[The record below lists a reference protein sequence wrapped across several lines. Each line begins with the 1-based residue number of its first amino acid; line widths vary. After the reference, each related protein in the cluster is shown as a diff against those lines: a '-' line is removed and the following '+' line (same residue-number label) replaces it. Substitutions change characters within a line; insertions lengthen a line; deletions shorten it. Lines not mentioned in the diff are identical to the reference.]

1 MTGGLQRSIGAAQFF
16 TLSFGCIIGVG
27 WVVALPAW
35 LAQAG
40 PGGAAL
46 AFVAGGLAMMLVGLC
61 YAELATAFP
70 VTGGEVAYA
79 YSLYGPGASFATGWF
94 LALSSIATTAFEA
107 ISLGWIAG
115 AIVPGL
121 DGPAL
126 YSVAGEPVRLGSL
139 AIGIAGTVVL
149 TWLNYRGA
157 AAASR
162 LQDILTWGLLAT
174 SAWFIIAGL
183 TWGSVDHLQP
193 LFSGTTD
200 RPLWRGVLTVMA
212 TAPFWYA
219 GFDVIPQMMGERA
232 QGSSLRAAGVM
243 ILVSIAVAAAFYVL
257 VILSSSMTMPW
268 RELITLPM
276 PAAEGF
282 RRAFNSDLL
291 AQVVL
296 AAAVLGL
303 VTTWNS
309 VFMFASRVLFTLGRA
324 RLVTPL
330 LGEAHPHHGSP
341 ATAVLFV
348 GVVSAAAV
356 LLGRGALIPIVNV
369 AGICLAAA
377 ALLICVGVIRFRRL
391 APAAVRPYRV
401 PGGTVTAGLA
411 ALVCLWMVAWGLIEP
426 ALATGV
432 PIEWLVLGGWAA
444 LGAVMW
450 AIAGATR
457 GSLTETERRR
467 LVVGDTAKELA

>member
-1 MTGGLQRSIGAAQFF
+1 MTVGLQKTIGAAQFF

-46 AFVAGGLAMMLVGLC
+46 AFLVGGLAMMLVGVC

-79 YSLYGPGASFATGWF
+79 YALFGTGTSFATGWF

-107 ISLGWIAG
+107 ISLGWIA
-115 AIVPGL
+115 AAMVPGL

-126 YSVAGEPVRLGSL
+126 YTVAGAPVRAGSL
-139 AIGIAGTVVL
+139 AIGIAGTGVL

-157 AAASR
+157 GAATR
-162 LQDILTWGLLAT
+162 LQDVLTWALLGA
-174 SAWFIIAGL
+174 SAWFIIAGM
-183 TWGSVDHLQP
+183 TVGSGEHLQP
-193 LFSGTTD
+193 LFSGTSE
-200 RPLWRGVLTVMA
+200 RSLWRGVLTVMA

-232 QGSSLRAAGVM
+232 HGASLRAAGAM
-243 ILVSIAVAAAFYVL
+243 ILISIAVAAAFYVL
-257 VILSSSMTMPW
+257 VIIACSMTMPW
-268 RELITLPM
+268 RELLTLPM

-282 RRAFNSDLL
+282 RRAFNSELL

-309 VFMFASRVLFTLGRA
+309 VFMFASRVLFVLGRA
-324 RLVTPL
+324 RTVARLF
-330 LGEAHPHHGSP
+330 GEAHPRHGSP
-341 ATAVLFV
+341 AAAVLFV
-348 GVVSAAAV
+348 GAASAAAV
-356 LLGRGALIPIVNV
+356 LLGRGALLPIVNV
-369 AGICLAAA
+369 AGICLAGA
-377 ALLICVGVIRFRRL
+377 ALLICIGVIRFRRI
-391 APAAVRPYRV
+391 APDVARPYRV
-401 PGGTVTAGLA
+401 PGGRITAALA
-411 ALVCLWMVAWGLIEP
+411 AGVCLWMVMWALIEP
-426 ALATGV
+426 GLRGGV
-432 PIEWLVLGGWAA
+432 PLEWLVLGGWAA
-444 LGAVMW
+444 IGAVLW
-450 AIAGATR
+450 VAAAATR
-457 GSLTETERRR
+457 RSITEAERHR
-467 LVVGDTAKELA
+467 LIVGDMAREPA